1 MPARLLLAQFGTIGI
16 TVCATVRTGLAPPA
30 NFRCMK
36 DLEPQL
42 QMRARMAIALA
53 YFTGITVIVGLSL
66 PEGAAAYRRAER
78 TIDLAD
84 TGFSGAWTVPAK
96 LMPATAGKRNKVNCA
111 GCGVIE
117 TVRTIDTREAFA
129 GGCDAGELGRPHIG
143 GKSFAAGGRDVESLA
158 DTVAAMIADQHAV
171 RRVAVITR
179 HQIVVRFPDGT
190 RHMFDEATPRTLRV
204 GERVRVIAGAPGP
217 TI

>member
-1 MPARLLLAQFGTIGI
+1 
-16 TVCATVRTGLAPPA
+16 
-30 NFRCMK
+30 MK

-53 YFTGITVIVGLSL
+53 YFTGITLIVGWSL

-78 TIDLAD
+78 TMHLPD
-84 TGFSGAWTVPAK
+84 TGISGATTVPAK
-96 LMPATAGKRNKVNCA
+96 LMPATGRTRNKVNCA

-117 TVRTIDTREAFA
+117 SVRTIDTRDEFA

-158 DTVAAMIADQHAV
+158 DTVAATIADEHAV
-171 RRVAVITR
+171 RKVAVITR

-190 RHMFDEATPRTLRV
+190 RHVFDEATPRTMRV
-204 GERVRVIAGAPGP
+204 GDRVRVIAGATGP